1 VEAAGTDVRGR
12 IVAAIS
18 AKPGIHMR
26 DLGRTVGISLSG
38 LSHHLRV
45 LEKQGVILG
54 VSDRHYRRYFLASL
68 VLPDEARQLNE
79 DDRTLLA
86 ECRRPSSIAVILT
99 LAAEGAM
106 TVGELG
112 KRLEKSRG
120 TVSYHLSRLL
130 DSNIVLAAPGESG
143 QTYGLSDP
151 GRVVAVL
158 VTFAPSLRD
167 HTDRFARLWLALRG

>member
-1 VEAAGTDVRGR
+1 
-12 IVAAIS
+12 
-18 AKPGIHMR
+18 MR

-38 LSHHLRV
+38 ISHHLRV
-45 LEKQGVILG
+45 LEKQGVIVG

-68 VLPDEARQLNE
+68 VLPAEARQLNE
-79 DDRTLLA
+79 DDRTILT
-86 ECRRPSSIAVILT
+86 ECRRPASLAVILT
-99 LAAEGAM
+99 LAAEGPM

-120 TVSYHLSRLL
+120 TVSYHLSRLVN
-130 DSNIVLAAPGESG
+130 SNLVRAVAGQSG

-151 GRVVAVL
+151 VRVVAVL
-158 VTFAPSLRD
+158 ATFAPSLGD